1 MHPLKGIAVAAL
13 AAALVAGCGDGGS
26 YRTSLPGGTASSAS
40 SSSPSGN
47 SRTTATPTGMRAV
60 VSHAVTVYD
69 KPDGAVKL
77 TLKPVTLM
85 GSHTVLLVRKVM
97 DGGDWVLVDLA
108 MRPNG
113 SQGYVRGSDVTLQ
126 RVFDSITVDLSAR
139 TITISLQGGKPVT
152 APVAI
157 GSSRYRTP
165 TGHFYVT
172 DAIQPTNPGGE
183 FGTFVL
189 GTSAYSPTLTEFMG
203 GPGQVGIHGTKDLAS
218 IGQAVSHGCIRV
230 PQNIDRNVLPWV
242 HLGTPVTIVG

>member
-13 AAALVAGCGDGGS
+13 AAALVAGCGDGDA
-26 YRTSLPGGTASSAS
+26 YLRSLPGASATPAV
-40 SSSPSGN
+40 SSPSGK

-60 VSHAVTVYD
+60 VSHTITVYQ
-69 KPDGAVKL
+69 KPNGSPKL

-85 GSHTVLLVRKVM
+85 GSHTVLLVRKVIE
-97 DGGDWVLVDLA
+97 GGDWIMVDLA

-126 RVFDSITVDLSAR
+126 QVFDSITVDLSAR

-172 DAIQPTNPGGE
+172 DAIQPTNAGGE

-189 GTSAYSPTLTEFMG
+189 GTSAYSPTLTEFLG
-203 GPGQVGIHGTKDLAS
+203 GPGQVGIHGTNNPAS
-218 IGQAVSHGCIRV
+218 IGHAVSHGCIRV
-230 PQNIDRNVLPWV
+230 PEDLDRNVLPWV

>member
-13 AAALVAGCGDGGS
+13 AAALVAGCGDGDA
-26 YRTSLPGGTASSAS
+26 YLKSLPAGAAATPAA
-40 SSSPSGN
+40 SSPSGDT
-47 SRTTATPTGMRAV
+47 RTTAKPTAMRAV
-60 VSHAVTVYD
+60 VSHAITVYR
-69 KPDGAVKL
+69 KPNGAPML

-85 GSHTVLLVRKVM
+85 GSHTVLLVRKLVE
-97 DGGDWVLVDLA
+97 GGDWMLVDLA

-126 RVFDSITVDLSAR
+126 QVFDSITVDLSAR
-139 TITISLQGGKPVT
+139 TITVSLQGGKSAT
-152 APVAI
+152 AHVAI

-165 TGHFYVT
+165 TGRFYVT

-203 GPGQVGIHGTKDLAS
+203 GPGQVGIHGTNNPAS

-230 PQNIDRNVLPWV
+230 PENIDRDVLPWV
-242 HLGTPVTIVG
+242 HLGTPVTILA